1 MIRAAVSSLG
11 AIAAAAVL
19 AGCTVPPPPGAAP
32 LRYRDQVFTGVTVT
46 SDLQYGSAPDLQ
58 GTPQALKLDLYRP
71 AGDTLT
77 RRPAIIW
84 IHGGGFH
91 AGDKT
96 AQPFPK
102 LATTFAQRGYVS
114 ASINYR
120 LLGTDKC
127 AGVDPPPP
135 SCQAAAVEAQHDAQ
149 AAVRWLRA
157 HAAAYGVD
165 PDRIAVGGGSAGADT
180 ALLVGIHSED
190 TGSSGTP
197 GVSSKVRGV
206 VSISGVLPVEGEAL
220 LSSDDAPTL
229 WFVGTADAN
238 IDESRVVANA
248 AKLLQLGVLS
258 IPEVLDGAGH
268 VPVNPTYGPT
278 IYSQTANFLY
288 LTLDLAHAQG
298 QPAAAARAFDA
309 QMTRYA
315 KRHPA
320 LARRYLDRTRPVGG
334 R

>member
-1 MIRAAVSSLG
+1 MLGGIAVV
-11 AIAAAAVL
+11 AVL
-19 AGCTVPPPPGAAP
+19 SGCTVPPPPGAAP
-32 LRYRDQVFTGVTVT
+32 LRYRDQVFSGVTVD
-46 SDLQYGSAPDLQ
+46 SDLQYGSAPGLQ

-71 AGDTLT
+71 AGDTAT
-77 RRPAIIW
+77 GRPAIIW

-96 AQPFPK
+96 AQPFPN
-102 LATTFAQRGYVS
+102 LANAFAQRGYVS

-135 SCQAAAVEAQHDAQ
+135 TCQAAAVEAQHDAQ

-157 HAAAYGVD
+157 HAAGYGVD
-165 PDRIAVGGGSAGADT
+165 PDRIAVGGGSAGADA
-180 ALLVGIHSED
+180 ALLVGLHSED

-220 LSSDDAPTL
+220 MSSDDAPTL
-229 WFVGTADAN
+229 WFIGTADPN
-238 IDESRVVANA
+238 IDENRVVGNA
-248 AKLLQLGVLS
+248 ATLLRAGVLS

-268 VPVNPTYGPT
+268 VPVNPKYGPT

-288 LTLDLAHAQG
+288 MTLDLAHAQG
-298 QPAAAARAFDA
+298 QPVAAARAFDA
-309 QMTRYA
+309 QMSRYA

-320 LARRYLDRTRPVGG
+320 LAKRYVARTRAAGS